1 MQSTLSQL
9 RRENDALRR
18 EISFLRAHPKLARGL
33 RGEKLI
39 LDIVSGA
46 SSPRGSDYDILSKDG
61 RVRLEIK
68 YSSLL
73 PMRGKETRRWAWTKI
88 FGESGTKR
96 FHRLILVGETDDRF
110 RTQYKDPFAPYVLF
124 DVPPWAAA
132 RLANGRKPGRRSV
145 IHLTTNPA
153 VIRSIRASELFF
165 KHQVTVRDL
174 ERRYLRHAIVRVGNQ
189 QSNNAMDSARNL
201 IR

>member
-1 MQSTLSQL
+1 MQSGLLQL

-39 LDIVSGA
+39 LSIVSGV
-46 SSPRGSDYDILSKDG
+46 SSSRGSDYDVITKDDQ
-61 RVRLEIK
+61 VRLEIK

-73 PMRGKETRRWAWTKI
+73 PMRGKDTCRWAWTKI

-96 FHRLILVGETDDRF
+96 FNRLILVGEADDRF
-110 RTQYKDPFAPYVLF
+110 RSQYKDPSAPYIFF
-124 DVPPWAAA
+124 DVPPLAAA
-132 RLANGRKPGRRSV
+132 RLTNGRKPGRKSV

-153 VIRSIRASELFF
+153 VIRSERASELFYR
-165 KHQVTVRDL
+165 HQATVRDL
-174 ERRYLRHAIVRVGNQ
+174 ELRYLRHPVVSTGNQ
-189 QSNNAMDSARNL
+189 QSSNAMDSDTEPR
-201 IR
+201 